1 MSEWNRQV
9 VEKSKIINEELL
21 KKYFGFQDLISI
33 QKELYKTKNAGK
45 SNKLVNVIKSGLKD
59 LKKDIEQMG
68 DDVKEIEK
76 PNEIVDNV
84 EKILEYNRQNQE
96 GKGLK
101 ILTPNQML
109 SRLPITLAQTKSANN
124 LEKLK
129 NEIRQLLYSLHR
141 SRKLTKTLYNNLINT
156 I

>member
-1 MSEWNRQV
+1 MSGLNRQV

-21 KKYFGFQDLISI
+21 KKYFGFQDLISM
-33 QKELYKTKNAGK
+33 QKELYKSKNAGK
-45 SNKLVNVIKSGLKD
+45 NNKLANMIKSGLKD

-68 DDVKEIEK
+68 DDVNEIEK
-76 PNEIVDNV
+76 PDEIVDIV

-96 GKGLK
+96 GLGLK
-101 ILTPNQML
+101 ILTPHQML
-109 SRLPITLAQTKSANN
+109 SRLPITLAQIKSGNN

-141 SRKLTKTLYNNLINT
+141 SRNLTKTLYNNLINT
-156 I
+156 F

>member
-1 MSEWNRQV
+1 M
-9 VEKSKIINEELL
+9 

-45 SNKLVNVIKSGLKD
+45 NNKLVNVIKSGLKD

-68 DDVKEIEK
+68 DDVNEIEK
-76 PNEIVDNV
+76 PDEIVDIV

-96 GKGLK
+96 GQGLK
-101 ILTPNQML
+101 ILTPHQML
-109 SRLPITLAQTKSANN
+109 SRLPITLAQIKSGNN

-141 SRKLTKTLYNNLINT
+141 SRNLTKTLYNNLINT
-156 I
+156 F

>member
-1 MSEWNRQV
+1 MSGLNRQV

-21 KKYFGFQDLISI
+21 KKYFGFQDLISM
-33 QKELYKTKNAGK
+33 QKELYKSKNAGK
-45 SNKLVNVIKSGLKD
+45 NNKLANMIKSGLKD

-68 DDVKEIEK
+68 DDVNEIEK
-76 PNEIVDNV
+76 PDEIVDIV

-96 GKGLK
+96 GQGLK
-101 ILTPNQML
+101 ILTPHQML
-109 SRLPITLAQTKSANN
+109 SRLPITLAQIKSGNN

-141 SRKLTKTLYNNLINT
+141 SRNLTKTLYNNLINT
-156 I
+156 F

>member
-141 SRKLTKTLYNNLINT
+141 SRNLTKTLYNNLINT
-156 I
+156 F

>member
-1 MSEWNRQV
+1 MSELNRQV

-21 KKYFGFQDLISI
+21 KKYFGFQDLISM
-33 QKELYKTKNAGK
+33 QKELYKSKNAGK
-45 SNKLVNVIKSGLKD
+45 NNKLANMIKSGLKD

-68 DDVKEIEK
+68 DDVNEIEK
-76 PNEIVDNV
+76 PDEIVDIV

-96 GKGLK
+96 GQGLK
-101 ILTPNQML
+101 ILKPHQML
-109 SRLPITLAQTKSANN
+109 SRLPITLAQIKSGNN

-141 SRKLTKTLYNNLINT
+141 SRNLTKTLYNNLINT
-156 I
+156 F

>member
-1 MSEWNRQV
+1 M
-9 VEKSKIINEELL
+9 

>member
-1 MSEWNRQV
+1 MSELNRQV

-21 KKYFGFQDLISI
+21 KKYFGFQDLISM
-33 QKELYKTKNAGK
+33 QKELYKSKNAGK
-45 SNKLVNVIKSGLKD
+45 NNKLANMIKSGLKD

-68 DDVKEIEK
+68 DDVNEIEK
-76 PNEIVDNV
+76 PDEIVDIV

-96 GKGLK
+96 GLGLK
-101 ILTPNQML
+101 ILTPHQML
-109 SRLPITLAQTKSANN
+109 SRLPITLAQIKSANN

-141 SRKLTKTLYNNLINT
+141 SRNLTKTLYNNLINT
-156 I
+156 F

>member
-1 MSEWNRQV
+1 MSELNRQV

-21 KKYFGFQDLISI
+21 KKYFGFQDLISM
-33 QKELYKTKNAGK
+33 QKELYKSKNAGK
-45 SNKLVNVIKSGLKD
+45 NNKLANIIKSGLKD

-68 DDVKEIEK
+68 DDVNEIEK
-76 PNEIVDNV
+76 PDEIVDIV

-96 GKGLK
+96 GQGLK
-101 ILTPNQML
+101 ILTPHQML
-109 SRLPITLAQTKSANN
+109 SRLPITLAQIKSGNN

-141 SRKLTKTLYNNLINT
+141 SRNLTKTLYNNLINT
-156 I
+156 F

>member
-1 MSEWNRQV
+1 MSELNRQV

-21 KKYFGFQDLISI
+21 KKYFGFQDLISM
-33 QKELYKTKNAGK
+33 QKELYKSKNAGK
-45 SNKLVNVIKSGLKD
+45 NNKLANMIKSGLKD

-68 DDVKEIEK
+68 DDVNEIEK
-76 PNEIVDNV
+76 PDEIVDIV

-96 GKGLK
+96 GQGLK
-101 ILTPNQML
+101 ILTPHQIL
-109 SRLPITLAQTKSANN
+109 SRLPITLAQIKSGNN

-141 SRKLTKTLYNNLINT
+141 SRNLTKTLYNNLINT
-156 I
+156 F

>member
-1 MSEWNRQV
+1 MSELNRQV

-21 KKYFGFQDLISI
+21 KKYFGLQDLISM
-33 QKELYKTKNAGK
+33 QKELYKSKNAGK
-45 SNKLVNVIKSGLKD
+45 NNKLANMIKSGLKD

-68 DDVKEIEK
+68 DDVNEIEK
-76 PNEIVDNV
+76 PDEIVDIV

-96 GKGLK
+96 GQGLK
-101 ILTPNQML
+101 ILTPHQML
-109 SRLPITLAQTKSANN
+109 SRLPITLAQIKSGNN

-141 SRKLTKTLYNNLINT
+141 SRNLTKTLYNNLINT
-156 I
+156 F

>member
-1 MSEWNRQV
+1 MSELNRQV

-21 KKYFGFQDLISI
+21 KKYFGFQDLISM
-33 QKELYKTKNAGK
+33 QKELYKSKNAGK
-45 SNKLVNVIKSGLKD
+45 NNKLANMIKSGLKD

-68 DDVKEIEK
+68 DDVNEIEK
-76 PNEIVDNV
+76 PDEIVDIV

-96 GKGLK
+96 GQGLK
-101 ILTPNQML
+101 ILTPHQML
-109 SRLPITLAQTKSANN
+109 SRLPITLAQIKSGNN

-141 SRKLTKTLYNNLINT
+141 SRNLTKTLYNNLINT
-156 I
+156 F

>member
-59 LKKDIEQMG
+59 FKKDIEQMG

>member
-1 MSEWNRQV
+1 M
-9 VEKSKIINEELL
+9 

-45 SNKLVNVIKSGLKD
+45 NNKLANMIKSGLKD

-76 PNEIVDNV
+76 PDEIVDIA

-96 GKGLK
+96 RQGLK
-101 ILTPNQML
+101 MLTPHQML
-109 SRLPITLAQTKSANN
+109 SRLPITLAQIKSGNN

-141 SRKLTKTLYNNLINT
+141 SRNLTKTLYNNLINT
-156 I
+156 F

>member
-1 MSEWNRQV
+1 MSELNRQV

-21 KKYFGFQDLISI
+21 KKYFGFQDLISM
-33 QKELYKTKNAGK
+33 QKELYKSKNAGK
-45 SNKLVNVIKSGLKD
+45 NNKLANMIKSGLKD

-68 DDVKEIEK
+68 DDVSEIEK
-76 PNEIVDNV
+76 PDEIVDIV

-96 GKGLK
+96 GQGLK
-101 ILTPNQML
+101 ILTPHQML
-109 SRLPITLAQTKSANN
+109 SRLPITLAQIKSGNN

-141 SRKLTKTLYNNLINT
+141 SRNLTKTLYNNLINT
-156 I
+156 F

>member
-33 QKELYKTKNAGK
+33 QKELYKTKKAGK
-45 SNKLVNVIKSGLKD
+45 SNKLVNVIKRGLKD

-101 ILTPNQML
+101 IHHIKCLVDY
-109 SRLPITLAQTKSANN
+109 
-124 LEKLK
+124 
-129 NEIRQLLYSLHR
+129 QLL
-141 SRKLTKTLYNNLINT
+141 
-156 I
+156 

>member
-1 MSEWNRQV
+1 MSELNRQV

-21 KKYFGFQDLISI
+21 KKYFGFQDLISM
-33 QKELYKTKNAGK
+33 QKELYKSKNAGK
-45 SNKLVNVIKSGLKD
+45 NNKLANMIKSGLKD

-68 DDVKEIEK
+68 DDVNEIEK
-76 PNEIVDNV
+76 PDEIVDIV

-96 GKGLK
+96 GLGLK
-101 ILTPNQML
+101 ILTPHQML
-109 SRLPITLAQTKSANN
+109 SRLPITLAQIKSGNN

-141 SRKLTKTLYNNLINT
+141 SRNLTKTLYNNLINT
-156 I
+156 F

>member
-1 MSEWNRQV
+1 MSELNRQV

-21 KKYFGFQDLISI
+21 KKYFGFQGLISM
-33 QKELYKTKNAGK
+33 QKELYKSKNAGK
-45 SNKLVNVIKSGLKD
+45 NNKLANMIKSGLKD

-68 DDVKEIEK
+68 DDVNEIEK
-76 PNEIVDNV
+76 PDEIVDIV

-96 GKGLK
+96 GQGLK
-101 ILTPNQML
+101 ILTPHQML
-109 SRLPITLAQTKSANN
+109 SRLPITLAQIKSGNN

-141 SRKLTKTLYNNLINT
+141 SRNLTKTLYNNLINT
-156 I
+156 F

>member
-1 MSEWNRQV
+1 MSELNRKV

-21 KKYFGFQDLISI
+21 KKYFGFQDLISM
-33 QKELYKTKNAGK
+33 QKELYKSKNAGK
-45 SNKLVNVIKSGLKD
+45 NNKLANMIKSGLKD

-68 DDVKEIEK
+68 DDVNEIEK
-76 PNEIVDNV
+76 PDEIVDIV

-96 GKGLK
+96 GQGLK
-101 ILTPNQML
+101 ILTPHQML
-109 SRLPITLAQTKSANN
+109 SRLPITLAQIKSGNN

-141 SRKLTKTLYNNLINT
+141 SRNLTKTLYNNLINT
-156 I
+156 F

>member
-1 MSEWNRQV
+1 MSELNRQV

-21 KKYFGFQDLISI
+21 KKYFGFQDLISM
-33 QKELYKTKNAGK
+33 QKELYKSKNAGK
-45 SNKLVNVIKSGLKD
+45 NNKLANMIKSGLKD

-68 DDVKEIEK
+68 DDVNEIEK
-76 PNEIVDNV
+76 PDEIVDIV

-96 GKGLK
+96 GLGLK
-101 ILTPNQML
+101 ILTPHQMF
-109 SRLPITLAQTKSANN
+109 SRLPITLAQIKSGNN

-141 SRKLTKTLYNNLINT
+141 SRNLTKTLYNNLINT
-156 I
+156 F